1 MTLIVC
7 LLVISLLG
15 VCATALIL
23 NHQMQLKWMRAFLT
37 QQGIPAKSMEVE
49 REEQEIKTPL
59 TAIPRRRITV
69 PIPGAW
75 RDTPKQVTK
84 Q

>member
-1 MTLIVC
+1 V
-7 LLVISLLG
+7 
-15 VCATALIL
+15 
-23 NHQMQLKWMRAFLT
+23 KWMRAFLV
-37 QQGIPAKSMEVE
+37 QQGIPPKSMEDE
-49 REEQEIKTPL
+49 REALEPKTPL

>member
-1 MTLIVC
+1 M
-7 LLVISLLG
+7 
-15 VCATALIL
+15 
-23 NHQMQLKWMRAFLT
+23 
-37 QQGIPAKSMEVE
+37 QQGIPPKSMEDE
-49 REEQEIKTPL
+49 REAQEPKTPL
-59 TAIPRRRITV
+59 TAISRRRITV

>member
-1 MTLIVC
+1 M
-7 LLVISLLG
+7 
-15 VCATALIL
+15 
-23 NHQMQLKWMRAFLT
+23 
-37 QQGIPAKSMEVE
+37 QQGIPPKSMEDE
-49 REEQEIKTPL
+49 REAQEPKTPL